1 MLAYVTYCKGV
12 KFVFGGVRSII
23 LSALIATMITNKLG
37 AFTMR
42 KVLLGIVLSCLFSF
56 SAFGAT
62 EDVVKSGHPQSYTVK
77 RGDTLWDI
85 ASMFLSKPWMWPE
98 IWHVNPEIQNPHK
111 IYPGDVINLVYV
123 DGKPRLVLGK
133 RGDGG
138 RTIRLSPKIR
148 STPIDTAIPSIPLNA
163 ISSFLKRSR
172 IIDNTDGVSKAPYV
186 IASRQERIVTGAGD
200 VIYARGQF
208 PEDAKAMGVFRKGR
222 DYTDPKTKEYLGT
235 VVHDIG
241 VAKIKSVSGDVGTVS
256 ITESNQEIRVGDRLL
271 ETEETAVQ
279 PTFYP
284 SAPKQTVEGE
294 ILSVIGGVTQIGQFD
309 NVLINLGGRNG
320 VMSGTVLSINRVAIV
335 HDKIAKQKVELPP
348 EHVGTLMVYKAFDKM
363 SYGIVLKA
371 LQPINTGDMVTNP

>member
-1 MLAYVTYCKGV
+1 
-12 KFVFGGVRSII
+12 
-23 LSALIATMITNKLG
+23 
-37 AFTMR
+37 MR

-62 EDVVKSGHPQSYTVK
+62 DDVVKSGHPQSYTVK

-85 ASMFLSKPWMWPE
+85 SSMFLSKPWMWPE
-98 IWHVNPEIQNPHK
+98 IWHVNPEIKNPHK
-111 IYPGDVINLVYV
+111 IYPGDVISLVYV
-123 DGKPRLVLGK
+123 DGKPRLMLGK
-133 RGDGG
+133 RGAGG

-200 VIYARGQF
+200 IIYARGQF
-208 PEDAKAMGVFRKGR
+208 PEDAQAMGVFRKGR

-241 VAKIKSVSGDVGTVS
+241 IAKIKSVSGDVGTVS
-256 ITESNQEIRVGDRLL
+256 VMESNQEIRVGDRLL

-320 VMSGTVLSINRVAIV
+320 MVSGTVLSINRVTIV
-335 HDKIAKQKVELPP
+335 NDSLAKQKVQLPP